1 MQTEDIL
8 CMRTKRLV
16 VPYLFALAEDLVVL
30 VTAGAS
36 VLGARKGKRRG
47 GCALWEFCHLFDEL
61 HIQNT

>member
-36 VLGARKGKRRG
+36 VLGARKEERRG
-47 GCALWEFCHLFDEL
+47 GCAL
-61 HIQNT
+61 